1 MNAAALQPCRAQR
14 RGTTHRRS
22 PGARRLN
29 LVLAILILGLLSGM
43 AGRTGRAASAPLD
56 PYRLLLVPSA
66 NTRIYSD
73 FIDALRKNL
82 RTDAGKP
89 ISVTIHSPAELAQ
102 SVDRTGG
109 FPRADLLVPIG
120 TRAAVSVSGY
130 STRVPVLFVLV
141 PKTTY
146 RSIIRRFHENFPA
159 GRQHSALFVDHPV
172 ARHLDLA
179 RAALPA
185 KQRIGVVLGPTSR
198 EQKQQL
204 IAAARARH
212 LQLELREVNDER
224 ELYRALQDVLAH
236 ADMLLSL
243 PDPMVYNSHT
253 IRNILI
259 TAFRY
264 RKPVIGY
271 SDSFVKAGALTALY
285 STPQQIGRQL
295 AEILLRQIRDPQ
307 RRLPPPQAP
316 KYSFVAVNYWVAQSL
331 DIDLPTR
338 SEIERRLHL
347 RREPDPD

>member
-1 MNAAALQPCRAQR
+1 MNTAARRRHQPQR
-14 RGTTHRRS
+14 CGPTARRR
-22 PGARRLN
+22 PGARGLA
-29 LVLAILILGLLSGM
+29 LVLGMVILGLLDGL
-43 AGRTGRAASAPLD
+43 AGGTAPAASQPPD

-73 FIDALRKNL
+73 VVDALRKNL
-82 RTDAGKP
+82 STGAGKR
-89 ISVTIHSPAELAQ
+89 ISVTIYSPVELAQ

-109 FPRADLLVPIG
+109 FPQADLLIPIG
-120 TRAAVSVSGY
+120 TRAAVSISGY
-130 STRVPVLFVLV
+130 SSRIPVLFVLV

-146 RSIIRRFHENFPA
+146 RSIIRRFHENFSA

-179 RAALPA
+179 RAVLPT
-185 KQRIGVVLGPTSR
+185 KQRIGVLLGPTSR
-198 EQKQQL
+198 DQKARL
-204 IAAARARH
+204 LAAARARH
-212 LQLELREVNDER
+212 LQLELRQVNDER
-224 ELYRALQDVLAH
+224 ELYQALQDVLAH

-243 PDPMVYNSHT
+243 PDRAVYNSHT

-271 SDSFVKAGALTALY
+271 SESLVKAGALTALY

-295 AEILLRQIRDPQ
+295 AEILLRRARDPQ

-316 KYSFVAVNYWVAQSL
+316 EYSSVAVNYWVAQSL
-331 DIDLPTR
+331 DIELPTH
-338 SEIERRLHL
+338 SEIERRIHL
-347 RREPDPD
+347 RPEPDPD

>member
-1 MNAAALQPCRAQR
+1 LNTAAFQR
-14 RGTTHRRS
+14 RETQGRGSASRQWS
-22 PGARRLN
+22 GGRGLQFL
-29 LVLAILILGLLSGM
+29 LVMLILGLLGGL
-43 AGRTGRAASAPLD
+43 AGRSVRAASEPLD

-66 NTRIYSD
+66 NTRIYGD

-82 RTDAGKP
+82 TAGAGNR
-89 ISVTIHSPAELAQ
+89 ISVAIYSPVELAQ
-102 SVDRTGG
+102 SIDRTGG
-109 FPRADLLVPIG
+109 LPQADLLVPIG
-120 TRAAVSVSGY
+120 TRAAVSISGY

-141 PKTTY
+141 PRITY

-159 GRQHSALFVDHPV
+159 DRQRSALFVDHPV

-179 RAALPA
+179 RAGLPT
-185 KQRIGVVLGPTSR
+185 KQRIGVLLGPTSR

-204 IAAARARH
+204 LAAARARH
-212 LQLELREVNDER
+212 LQLVLREVNGER
-224 ELYRALQDVLAH
+224 ELYQALQDVLGR

-243 PDPMVYNSHT
+243 PDPAVYNRHT

-271 SDSFVKAGALTALY
+271 SESLVKAGALTALY

-295 AEILLRQIRDPQ
+295 AEILLRQVRDPH

-331 DIDLPTR
+331 DIELPTR

-347 RREPDPD
+347 RREPDAD